1 MGNRS
6 EKVFKNFFIEKQLS
20 FIFSTLGYP
29 ETLFKFNT
37 KLFISLEDFSY
48 ELTLPLLIQEK
59 DHTYFWVDYKPQNFL
74 SCFERGFISLARL
87 VSNPLPFF
95 GVITN
100 LTEFILIDFYQGK
113 TSKGNKKIIPPYG
126 KIKTYTPGLP
136 KPFNPEIETKILR
149 LFLKG
154 G

>member
-6 EKVFKNFFIEKQLS
+6 EKVSKNLTIEKTLS
-20 FIFSTLGYP
+20 SIFSTLGYP
-29 ETLFKFNT
+29 ETILKFNT
-37 KLFISLEDFSY
+37 KLLISLSDISY
-48 ELTLPLLIQEK
+48 ELILPLIIQEK
-59 DHTYFWVDYKPQNFL
+59 GQTYFWVDYKPQNFL

-95 GVITN
+95 GAITN
-100 LTEFILIDFYQGK
+100 LTEFILIDFYQVK
-113 TSKGNKKIIPPYG
+113 TSKGNKEIIPPYG
-126 KIKTYTPGLP
+126 KIKTYTPGPP

-149 LFLKG
+149 LYLKG